1 MELDGDIKYRI
12 RNEVETHV
20 FPEMEGHEFFVCL
33 SVVGKA
39 TVKKAT
45 VEKRR

>member
-1 MELDGDIKYRI
+1 MEISNIGI
-12 RNEVETHV
+12 RDEVETHV
-20 FPEMEGHEFFVCL
+20 LLEVEVHEFFVCL

-45 VEKRR
+45 VEK